1 MGIDQE
7 KRNLTEAQKL
17 RLVSGHDF
25 WQSESIADVGIP
37 AIRMSDG
44 LMAYAIRRR
53 KAIIWG
59 LTKALKRRLFRRLV
73 LQRIAGI

>member
-44 LMAYAIRRR
+44 LMATLS
-53 KAIIWG
+53 G
-59 LTKALKRRLFRRLV
+59 DGKRSF
-73 LQRIAGI
+73 GD